1 MKVEKIQELTDE
13 EKRFSEVNHISEEVM
28 VFYKFIYER
37 ERKYKIIIA
46 ILICLLV
53 LIGLIGII
61 AITR

>member
-1 MKVEKIQELTDE
+1 MNIKETLMDE
-13 EKRFSEVNHISEEVM
+13 EKRFAEVNHIPEEVM

-53 LIGLIGII
+53 LIGII

>member
-1 MKVEKIQELTDE
+1 MNITLTDD
-13 EKRFSEVNHISEEVM
+13 EKRFAEVNHIPEEEV
-28 VFYKFIYER
+28 VFYKFLYER

-53 LIGLIGII
+53 LIGII